1 MFHFSNFAKKNF
13 SLSLAYSCHSC
24 ILNKALSCLRNLCRQ
39 TTNERK
45 RKKERL
51 GSSFC
56 IFSGHWFLCV
66 NTFSKKKKKKKK
78 ISPSLISSPLNFQCG
93 SDRVCNIH
101 ILGILLATM
110 TVINFCMR
118 FINIVTNLK

>member
-1 MFHFSNFAKKNF
+1 MFHFSNFAKF
-13 SLSLAYSCHSC
+13 SLLLIRV

-56 IFSGHWFLCV
+56 IFLGTLIFMCEHFLKEEEEDISES
-66 NTFSKKKKKKKK
+66 NKFSFK
-78 ISPSLISSPLNFQCG
+78 F
-93 SDRVCNIH
+93 
-101 ILGILLATM
+101 
-110 TVINFCMR
+110 
-118 FINIVTNLK
+118 

>member
-56 IFSGHWFLCV
+56 IFLGTLIFMCEHFLKEEEEDISES
-66 NTFSKKKKKKKK
+66 NKFSFK
-78 ISPSLISSPLNFQCG
+78 F
-93 SDRVCNIH
+93 
-101 ILGILLATM
+101 
-110 TVINFCMR
+110 
-118 FINIVTNLK
+118 

>member
-45 RKKERL
+45 RKKERKKDSVL
-51 GSSFC
+51 VFAF
-56 IFSGHWFLCV
+56 FSGHWFLCV
-66 NTFSKKKKKKKK
+66 NTFSKKKKK
-78 ISPSLISSPLNFQCG
+78 ISPSLISSPLNFECG

-101 ILGILLATM
+101 ILGILLATR
-110 TVINFCMR
+110 TEINFCMR
-118 FINIVTNLK
+118 FINLLTNLK